1 VSAVKVVGEF
11 EQAAVGAAPYV
22 RLVVPAGDFSLDGRR
37 YNLVANYIA
46 EYSAYR
52 FEPKDAAENLISS
65 VFYELIEYMAGCSRR
80 EARLDIRLYA
90 SDSLL
95 RFDLS
100 SSFAREEAAQL
111 DSFLREMMREDLD
124 ELYRGLLTAELDSAA
139 GRWELGLTMVAHDYH
154 AGLSAAI
161 DEASGG
167 VTLRA
172 LVRREE
178 IDS

>member
-1 VSAVKVVGEF
+1 MSAVKVVGEF
-11 EQAAVGAAPYV
+11 EQAAGAAPYI
-22 RLVVPAGDFSLDGRR
+22 RLVVPVSDFALDGRR
-37 YNLVANYIA
+37 FNLVANYIA

-65 VFYELIEYMAGCSRR
+65 VFYELIEYMAGCSRH

-95 RFDLS
+95 RFDLT

-111 DSFLREMMREDLD
+111 EGFLREMMRLDLD
-124 ELYRGLLTAELDSAA
+124 ELYRSLLTAELDSAA
-139 GRWELGLTMVAHDYH
+139 GRRELGLTMVAHDYH
-154 AGLSAAI
+154 AGISAAI
-161 DEASGG
+161 DEDSGG

-178 IDS
+178 INS

>member
-1 VSAVKVVGEF
+1 LSAVKVIGEF
-11 EQAAVGAAPYV
+11 EGAAVGAAPYV
-22 RLVVPAGDFSLDGRR
+22 RLVVPASDFALDWRR

-80 EARLDIRLYA
+80 EAKLDVRLYA
-90 SDSLL
+90 SDRLL
-95 RFDLS
+95 RFDLA

-111 DSFLREMMREDLD
+111 EAFLREMLRQDLD

-139 GRWELGLTMVAHDYH
+139 GRRELGLTMVAHDYH
-154 AGLSAAI
+154 AGISAAI
-161 DEASGG
+161 DEDSGG

-178 IDS
+178 INA